1 MSSPERIVV
10 VPLDDLAR
18 VVHDGTDAAQ
28 MIPDKV
34 IHSRRLNRPLVGHR
48 LHEVENPAAI
58 SVYQRTQ
65 VFESAGSGFLRE
77 LPAVRAVGELSF
89 QSPGGSFGRLHQI

>member
-10 VPLDDLAR
+10 VPLDGLAR

-34 IHSRRLNRPLVGHR
+34 IHSRRLNRSLVGHR
-48 LHEVENPAAI
+48 LREGESTAAI
-58 SVYQRTQ
+58 SIYQRTQ
-65 VFESAGSGFLRE
+65 VLEPAGFGFLRE